1 MFADKDDRRGSKF
14 GKFRGKKPTKP
25 ESELE
30 YKNVEYLARL
40 IGPTGKIMSRRRT
53 GFDGQDQRKLATA
66 VKVARFMGLLPY
78 TGSNPNDPRD
88 QRDYREPR
96 GRDHRGRPPREDRP
110 AEKSANGAGE
120 TSKPTEATAKE
131 S

>member
-1 MFADKDDRRGSKF
+1 MFADKNDRHSKF

-40 IGPTGKIMSRRRT
+40 IGPTGKLMSRRRT
-53 GFDGQDQRKLATA
+53 GFDGQAQRKLANA

-78 TGSNPNDPRD
+78 TGANPNDPRD
-88 QRDYREPR
+88 QRDPRDYR
-96 GRDHRGRPPREDRP
+96 GRDHSSRRPRDDKAETAASP
-110 AEKSANGAGE
+110 AGATSGDTPDATEEKS
-120 TSKPTEATAKE
+120 
-131 S
+131 